1 MYIVRMLQLL
11 FSGFLYLIGVAII
24 LLIQPETMFDDQGN
38 WKEFGI
44 GKNTQK
50 YTWMPFW
57 LFAILWAITS
67 YILVLIIFSFWTPA
81 ISTTPKEIV
90 ETAIPSAI
98 PDESTFSQLLKKQRK
113 KVNPELQPGY
123 YLFNSSG
130 KGGIPRYIYLGQSL
144 D

>member
-1 MYIVRMLQLL
+1 MLQLL
-11 FSGFLYLIGVAII
+11 FSGFLYLIGVAIV
-24 LLIQPETMFDDQGN
+24 LVIQPETMFDDQGN

-44 GKNTQK
+44 GKNSKK

-57 LFAILWAITS
+57 LFAILWSIVS
-67 YILVLIIFSFWTPA
+67 YIIVLMIFSFWTPA
-81 ISTTPKEIV
+81 TSTSPNITETPSLP
-90 ETAIPSAI
+90 ANI
-98 PDESTFSQLLKKQRK
+98 PDESAFSQLLKKQRK

-130 KGGIPRYIYLGQSL
+130 KGGIPRYIFLGQSL

>member
-1 MYIVRMLQLL
+1 MLQLL
-11 FSGFLYLIGVAII
+11 FSGFLYLIGIAIV
-24 LLIQPETMFDDQGN
+24 LLIQPETMFDENGN

-44 GKNTQK
+44 GKSLKK

-67 YILVLIIFSFWTPA
+67 YILVLILFSLWAPTASVSPKDVATPMPMPEND
-81 ISTTPKEIV
+81 SMFHEIV
-90 ETAIPSAI
+90 
-98 PDESTFSQLLKKQRK
+98 KKQRR
-113 KVNPELQPGY
+113 KVNPELQSGY
-123 YLFNSSG
+123 YLFNSNG

>member
-1 MYIVRMLQLL
+1 MLQLL
-11 FSGFLYLIGVAII
+11 FSGFLYLIGVAIV
-24 LLIQPETMFDDQGN
+24 LLIQPEIMFHEDGN

-44 GKNTQK
+44 GKNAKK

-67 YILVLIIFSFWTPA
+67 YILVLILFSLWTPSFSVSPKRVMEETVSA
-81 ISTTPKEIV
+81 PTPAPMPEND
-90 ETAIPSAI
+90 SM
-98 PDESTFSQLLKKQRK
+98 FSQILKKQRR

-123 YLFNSSG
+123 YLFNSNG

>member
-1 MYIVRMLQLL
+1 MLQLL
-11 FSGFLYLIGVAII
+11 FSGFLYLIGVAIV
-24 LLIQPETMFDDQGN
+24 LLIQPETMFDENGN

-44 GKNTQK
+44 GKNNRK

-67 YILVLIIFSFWTPA
+67 YILVLILFSLWTPT
-81 ISTTPKEIV
+81 SSMSPNQGTPSPTPMPENDSMFTEIV
-90 ETAIPSAI
+90 
-98 PDESTFSQLLKKQRK
+98 KKQRR
-113 KVNPELQPGY
+113 KVNPELQSGY
-123 YLFNSSG
+123 YLFNSNG